1 MRLPPACP
9 ACEGLLLPG
18 AVSRPGLCRQCAR
31 ASPSVI
37 SRAGFFISKVT
48 KECGTLKCSRRV
60 PDYFFSD
67 PEMALCLRI
76 LMAAAPPGA
85 PSGCPRPLW
94 GHEVMGWGLGRAPQ
108 PPPQRG
114 APSVLAG
121 SSSPIPPV
129 SVLRTRRHALVQL
142 NVSNLCKFL
151 SFWLPNFYLA

>member
-9 ACEGLLLPG
+9 ACEGLLLHG

-67 PEMALCLRI
+67 PEMALCLN
-76 LMAAAPPGA
+76 PH
-85 PSGCPRPLW
+85 GCSATRCSKWMSPTPVGPQ
-94 GHEVMGWGLGRAPQ
+94 GHGLGSGPCL

-129 SVLRTRRHALVQL
+129 SMLRTRRHALVQL

-151 SFWLPNFYLA
+151 SFWLLNFYLA